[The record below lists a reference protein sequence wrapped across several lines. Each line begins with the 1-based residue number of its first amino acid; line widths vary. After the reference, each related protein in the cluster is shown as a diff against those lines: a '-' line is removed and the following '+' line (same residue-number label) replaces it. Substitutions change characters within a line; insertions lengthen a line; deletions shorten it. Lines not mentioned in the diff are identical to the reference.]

1 MLSIESIKRKNNI
14 KNLYRNH
21 PSKNF
26 KKIII

>member
-1 MLSIESIKRKNNI
+1 MLSIESTKRNFNI

>member
-1 MLSIESIKRKNNI
+1 MLSIESIERKINI

-21 PSKNF
+21 SNKNF